1 MPCRNVY
8 FGLSK
13 RLSSETPEVITD
25 KFIEAQMKRAA
36 IRISARSQYFPMPL
50 EALEGANLTT

>member
-1 MPCRNVY
+1 
-8 FGLSK
+8 
-13 RLSSETPEVITD
+13 
-25 KFIEAQMKRAA
+25 MKRAA